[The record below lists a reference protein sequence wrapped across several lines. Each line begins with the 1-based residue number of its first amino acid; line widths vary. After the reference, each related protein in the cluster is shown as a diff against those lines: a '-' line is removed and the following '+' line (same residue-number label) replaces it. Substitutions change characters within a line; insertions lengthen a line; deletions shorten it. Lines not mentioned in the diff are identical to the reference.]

1 VFSNQPG
8 TPALP
13 PLPEPAPEI
22 ALDAYL
28 SSFKFVP
35 FDAEPL
41 LISEHDRDFGV
52 LRKISLN
59 MSKHDGRFE
68 AYVFIPKGYK
78 PPYQSMVYM
87 SGDYAFRRGARMEPS
102 IPWEVKDVF
111 SPYLHSGRAIIWPVW
126 HGSYERYDGWREAPN
141 ELRGVIFF
149 ERLQRWVTDTA
160 AIVDYLDASE
170 DFNDRV
176 AWLGLSFGGAFP
188 NSTHFFTPP
197 FRTAIL
203 LSGKPLMRSPMSVS
217 FWRRF
222 SLPVLLLKGR
232 FDLLS
237 PVVRAER
244 WIDTIG
250 TPADDKRLV
259 IYDANHWPMP
269 RNQMI
274 REVIDWLDHY
284 LGPVD

>member
-1 VFSNQPG
+1 
-8 TPALP
+8 
-13 PLPEPAPEI
+13 
-22 ALDAYL
+22 
-28 SSFKFVP
+28 
-35 FDAEPL
+35 
-41 LISEHDRDFGV
+41 
-52 LRKISLN
+52 
-59 MSKHDGRFE
+59 MSKNGGRFE

-87 SGDYAFRRGARMEPS
+87 GGSGAFRQGARMEPS
-102 IPWEVKDVF
+102 IPWEVKDIF

-126 HGSYERYDGWREAPN
+126 HGSYERYDGLDEAPS
-141 ELRGVIFF
+141 ELQGVIFF
-149 ERLQRWVTDTA
+149 ERLQRWTTDMA
-160 AIVDYLDASE
+160 AIVAYLDASE

-176 AWLGLSFGGAFP
+176 AWLGLSYGAVYP
-188 NSTHFFTPP
+188 NTTHFFTPP

-203 LSGKPLMRSPMSVS
+203 LSGGIPMTTPFAVS
-217 FWRRF
+217 FYRRF
-222 SLPVLLLKGR
+222 SLPVLLLNGR
-232 FDLLS
+232 FDLLV
-237 PVVRAER
+237 PVARAEL